1 MVNNITSIIYCT
13 YRIAAKLAC
22 ITYKHGLFQVCNYKH
37 PGFKNIK
44 YSINLI
50 TNDYDDYDD
59 DDDDDTIIII
69 IM

>member
-1 MVNNITSIIYCT
+1 MVNITRIINYN

-37 PGFKNIK
+37 PEFKTIK

-50 TNDYDDYDD
+50 TNDDD
-59 DDDDDTIIII
+59 DDDDVMTIL
-69 IM
+69 